1 VHLLFSALWYTM
13 SSLVV
18 VKKNGTAVIGADSLT
33 TFGRTKFGNKYQRHA
48 EKIHQFGD
56 CYIGIVGDAAH
67 GNVFENILQK
77 YAEDLRFDSRQ
88 HIFETYLNLH
98 QVLRDKFHL
107 NPNVSEDVAYQSS
120 QIDALIANRN
130 GIFGMFEFRE
140 VHEFEKF
147 WAIGSGKAYAL
158 GAMFAVY
165 DRLDDPEEI
174 ARIGIMAS
182 CEFDNTCDLPLKIY
196 GVALDKREAADTTN
210 EPCYEPDKEKGATVT
225 VMRSG

>member
-1 VHLLFSALWYTM
+1 M
-13 SSLVV
+13 SSVVV
-18 VKKNGTAVIGADSLT
+18 VKKKGMAVIAADSLT
-33 TFGRTKFGNKYQRHA
+33 TFGRTKFGHKYQRHA
-48 EKIHQFGD
+48 DKIHRFGE
-56 CYIGIVGDAAH
+56 CYIGIVGEAAH

-120 QIDALIANRN
+120 QIDALIANRH

-158 GAMFAVY
+158 GAMYAAY
-165 DRLDDPEEI
+165 DTVETAEEI

-182 CEFDNTCDLPLKIY
+182 CEFDNTCDLPMKVY
-196 GVALDKREAADTTN
+196 AVALVASGAEPSQT
-210 EPCYEPDKEKGATVT
+210 EPCYTPEIAAATPAVT
-225 VMRSG
+225 VMRDG